1 MAHIN
6 FIWAEEKVEIKFL
19 SIENTW
25 MWKRSSQ
32 WWKQTEFI
40 ENSKEF
46 CFK

>member
-6 FIWAEEKVEIKFL
+6 FIWAEDKVEIKFL
-19 SIENTW
+19 SIENTR